1 MLEVLI
7 ALCLSTSSAGLFLR
21 SGRGTAASAA
31 LLSAIFGTAA
41 LLLGRGAVPACAA
54 LGLGCGAAYIVL
66 REKRPFADGFLAF
79 CIGACQ
85 MGLWTTFRGELLA
98 VAEGDIVLFLYGLFY
113 LLHVP
118 AVLLT
123 FEEFSLP
130 RDWRAKVGGP
140 YGLWIPA
147 LGLGALLMIGAV
159 SALPA
164 SGAAGILT
172 KILLATAVF
181 WLSLAVAALLVI
193 CGQKREQSAAESD
206 YHADMNTFMDVVRS
220 QRHDYNLHVQTVAS
234 LIAQRKWEECRGY
247 VNALVQDTNRLNA
260 VLPVKDPA
268 IAALLHNYRMLA
280 AQSGIPLVLDI
291 RDDMADV
298 VTSAYETNKIVGNL
312 LQNALDELSRQ
323 PDPGELELSIFKR
336 GEYCLV
342 RVSNRVGDEGAFAAR
357 REEIFRQ
364 GFTTKQGHDGVGLSS
379 IRALARQAGG
389 DVTAWTEG
397 EIVHFVASIPIR
409 LTLG

>member
-1 MLEVLI
+1 MGGVPRLRQR
-7 ALCLSTSSAGLFLR
+7 AGK
-21 SGRGTAASAA
+21 A
-31 LLSAIFGTAA
+31 
-41 LLLGRGAVPACAA
+41 
-54 LGLGCGAAYIVL
+54 
-66 REKRPFADGFLAF
+66 
-79 CIGACQ
+79 
-85 MGLWTTFRGELLA
+85 
-98 VAEGDIVLFLYGLFY
+98 
-113 LLHVP
+113 
-118 AVLLT
+118 
-123 FEEFSLP
+123 
-130 RDWRAKVGGP
+130 
-140 YGLWIPA
+140 
-147 LGLGALLMIGAV
+147 
-159 SALPA
+159 
-164 SGAAGILT
+164 
-172 KILLATAVF
+172 
-181 WLSLAVAALLVI
+181 
-193 CGQKREQSAAESD
+193 
-206 YHADMNTFMDVVRS
+206 
-220 QRHDYNLHVQTVAS
+220 
-234 LIAQRKWEECRGY
+234 
-247 VNALVQDTNRLNA
+247 
-260 VLPVKDPA
+260 PA

-342 RVSNRVGDEGAFAAR
+342 RVSNRVGDEEAFAAR